1 MPSISVFK
9 AFRIIA
15 ERQDF
20 RGRATRTIV
29 QVTGEVDVATSAHLA
44 ATIADAMASAM
55 EKDPEGKVD
64 LVIDL
69 ARLSFIDVSGI
80 NVLVRAECQ
89 ARAYGGALVLRSP
102 NRSVRRLLN
111 VLRLEAVLAVE

>member
-9 AFRIIA
+9 AFRIIV

-20 RGRATRTIV
+20 HGRATRTIV

-44 ATIADAMASAM
+44 TAIAHAMARAM
-55 EKDPEGKVD
+55 EKEPEGNVD

-69 ARLSFIDVSGI
+69 AHLSFIDVSGI
-80 NVLVRAECQ
+80 NVLVRAACQ
-89 ARAYGGALVLRSP
+89 ARACGGALVLRSP
-102 NRSVRRLLN
+102 NRSVRRLLD
-111 VLRLEAVLAVE
+111 VLRLDAVLAVE

>member
-29 QVTGEVDVATSAHLA
+29 QVTGEVDVATSADLA
-44 ATIADAMASAM
+44 DTIARAVARAA
-55 EKDPEGKVD
+55 EARVD

-69 ARLSFIDVSGI
+69 ARLSFIDVSGL
-80 NVLVRAECQ
+80 NVLVLAARR
-89 ARAYGGALVLRSP
+89 ARADGGTLVLRSP
-102 NRSVRRLLN
+102 SRHVRRLLG
-111 VLRLEAVLAVE
+111 VLRLDAELAVE

>member
-9 AFRIIA
+9 AFRILA

-20 RGRATRTIV
+20 RGRVTRTVV

-44 ATIADAMASAM
+44 ATIARAMASAM
-55 EKDPEGKVD
+55 EREPEGKVD

-102 NRSVRRLLN
+102 NRSVRRLLD
-111 VLRLEAVLAVE
+111 VLRLDAVLAVE

>member
-9 AFRIIA
+9 AFRILA

-20 RGRATRTIV
+20 RGRATRTVV

-44 ATIADAMASAM
+44 AVIAHAMASAM
-55 EKDPEGKVD
+55 EKEPEGKVD

-69 ARLSFIDVSGI
+69 AHLSFIDVSGI

-102 NRSVRRLLN
+102 NRSVRRLLD
-111 VLRLEAVLAVE
+111 VLRLDAVLAVE

>member
-9 AFRIIA
+9 AFRIVV

-20 RGRATRTIV
+20 HDRATQTVV

-44 ATIADAMASAM
+44 AVIAQAMARAM
-55 EKDPEGKVD
+55 EKEPAGKVD

-69 ARLSFIDVSGI
+69 ARLRFIDVSGI
-80 NVLVRAECQ
+80 SVLVRA
-89 ARAYGGALVLRSP
+89 ARLAREGGGSLVLRSP
-102 NRSVRRLLN
+102 NRSVRRLLD
-111 VLRLEAVLAVE
+111 VLRLDAVLAVE